1 MYTSF
6 EVSRFRG
13 IKHLQLRDLG
23 QINLLTGL
31 NNVGK
36 TTLLESLFVHAGGY
50 NAALVMKLNVFRG
63 IESVKVEWAV
73 SSRSPWRQL
82 FHEFNEDLPIELK
95 GREAGSRCVIVDVVD
110 RNYVIVTGPP
120 EVTGVRRR
128 RVNMSHLQPL
138 DEVVEISRNASDENI
153 AKLLG

>member
-1 MYTSF
+1 M
-6 EVSRFRG
+6 
-13 IKHLQLRDLG
+13 I
-23 QINLLTGL
+23 LLSAMD
-31 NNVGK
+31 VG
-36 TTLLESLFVHAGGY
+36 
-50 NAALVMKLNVFRG
+50 R
-63 IESVKVEWAV
+63 ICVK
-73 SSRSPWRQL
+73 
-82 FHEFNEDLPIELK
+82 LK

-138 DEVVEISRNASDENI
+138 DEVVDIIRNASDENI